1 VTRILCAAGA
11 DAADGLESL
20 MDVAEDPDLDAVVL
34 VGDLSAAGA
43 DGYRSLFKAL
53 ARGRLPTYWVPGPG
67 DAPVHEY
74 LREAHNMEIAFP
86 FLHGVHGTAAFGPG
100 YVLFAG
106 LGGEISDDP
115 DERRE
120 ELDRLRYPRWEPEY
134 RLKLLREPKDYQLVL
149 LFHTPPEHKGLGRPG
164 SEVVA
169 ELVNT
174 YTPRILVC
182 GGERGTEM
190 LGRTLVVAPGSLGD
204 GEYAIADIR
213 AQEAQLEQLAASPAS

>member
-1 VTRILCAAGA
+1 MARRSFLKQVAALPLL
-11 DAADGLESL
+11 AAATIPS
-20 MDVAEDPDLDAVVL
+20 VRAAERAKLKIMMKSAWGSDDPT
-34 VGDLSAAGA
+34 
-43 DGYRSLFKAL
+43 KA
-53 ARGRLPTYWVPGPG
+53 
-67 DAPVHEY
+67 
-74 LREAHNMEIAFP
+74 AFP

-134 RLKLLREPKDYQLVL
+134 RLKLLRELKDYQLVL

-204 GEYAIADIR
+204 GNYAIADIR
-213 AQEAQLEQLAASPAS
+213 AQEAQLEQLAAPAAS